1 MALYTMT
8 YVTALGN
15 STTAEGSSNCRSSEA
30 GRESCGAQTEAWRL
44 TLSHNRGSK
53 IYYDQ
58 ARRVTFIIRLSRP
71 PTTTTSGSVVVAIQS
86 PWRHEL

>member
-1 MALYTMT
+1 MILQQLRDR
-8 YVTALGN
+8 VTV
-15 STTAEGSSNCRSSEA
+15 EA
-30 GRESCGAQTEAWRL
+30 ARLVENLVVHRDEAWRL

-71 PTTTTSGSVVVAIQS
+71 LTTTTSGSVVVAIQS